1 MISETAKTFFLEE
14 YFNNSYSNNDLFGF
28 NPGLEQNWK
37 TFFTS
42 FSNLGNEEIMN
53 RSQDMMRFLKKNG
66 VTYNIYGDPSGL
78 NRPWNLDIVPFLVSK
93 EEWVLIEAGLIQRA
107 NLFDLILKDVYGEQR
122 LIKEGVMPME
132 IIYNHR
138 GFLRECCGINL
149 PGKHNLV
156 IYAADIART
165 NNGKIWVLNDRTQ
178 APSGSGYALE
188 NRLAMARIVPELFNG
203 LKVRR
208 LSPYYNAMR
217 NALTEMSPQQKE
229 QPRIVILTPGPS
241 NETYFE
247 HSFLS
252 SHLGFTL
259 VQGDDLMVKDNYA
272 WLKTLGGLEKVDVI
286 VRRVDDEY
294 CDPLELKE
302 DSQLGVP
309 GLLQAVR
316 SGNVSIANPLGSSV
330 VENPG
335 LMPFLP
341 AIARKLLSEEL
352 KLPTIASW
360 WCGQPKEMQY
370 VLDHLP
376 TLVVKRI
383 FRESSN
389 RTSVD
394 ATLLTS
400 EELSDLRLK
409 IIAQPH
415 LYVGQEKVD
424 FSNTPAMVNGKL
436 EPCHALLRCFAV
448 SDNGNY
454 TAMEGG
460 LTRTSLDKNNMVIS
474 NQLGGFSKDTWIL
487 SGDET
492 STLGIKKEQEY
503 VHAQKHNTKSD
514 ILPSRTAENLFWVG
528 RYTERV
534 LGNARFQRTVM
545 QFVEEAN
552 KAFID
557 DDLNLKQSLLRAL
570 TLYTH
575 TYPGFTGTGIE
586 KKLLEPWK
594 ELGDIL
600 FDSNRAGSLSCNI
613 ASFSRAVYAVRDHWS
628 TDTWRVLREMEEAWQ
643 NAAAA
648 KHKGH
653 YKMLNAVDSLITSM
667 MAFVSLNRESISR
680 EQGWNLLDAGRKI
693 EQSLLIISMLRSTLV
708 SRGEGQVEYILQEAV
723 LKSNESLVNY
733 RFKYRAH
740 LQLPFVLDLLL
751 LDPNNPRSL
760 VYQVERLKAYL
771 SGLPKIN
778 VGHALAE
785 HERLALEAF
794 TMIKLADKDILA
806 IADRHTNRYK
816 KLDEFLTK
824 MNMLLHNISNV
835 VSKTYFKHAQTQQQ
849 LFRSGNV

>member
-1 MISETAKTFFLEE
+1 MISETAKTFFPEE
-14 YFNNSYSNNDLFGF
+14 YFNGQYSYDDLLGG
-28 NPGLEQNWK
+28 NASLHQHWK
-37 TFFTS
+37 TFFNS
-42 FSNLGNEEIMN
+42 FSQLGNDEILN
-53 RSQDMMRFLKKNG
+53 RSQDMMRFLRENG

-78 NRPWNLDIVPFLVSK
+78 NRPWNLDIVPFLISK
-93 EEWVLIEAGLIQRA
+93 EEWAIIEAGLVQRA
-107 NLFDLILKDVYGEQR
+107 TLFDLILKDIYGEQR
-122 LIKEGVMPME
+122 LIKEGLLPMG
-132 IIYNHR
+132 IIYNHH
-138 GFLRECCGINL
+138 GFLRECCGIKL

-156 IYAADIART
+156 IYSADMARS
-165 NNGKIWVLNDRTQ
+165 NDGKIWILNDRTQ

-203 LKVRR
+203 LKVKR
-208 LSPYYNAMR
+208 LSPYYNTLR
-217 NALTEMSPQQKE
+217 NALIEIAPRQTQ

-259 VQGDDLMVKDNYA
+259 VQGDDLMVKDNFV

-286 VRRVDDEY
+286 LRRVDDVY

-341 AIARKLLSEEL
+341 AIARHLLSEEL

-360 WCGQPKEMQY
+360 WCGQEKELQY
-370 VLDHLP
+370 VLNNLS
-376 TLVVKRI
+376 TLVIKRI
-383 FRESSN
+383 YRESFTG
-389 RTSVD
+389 TSVD
-394 ATLLTS
+394 ATLLGS
-400 EELSDLRLK
+400 EQLNELKLR
-409 IIAQPH
+409 IQVQPH

-424 FSNTPAMVNGKL
+424 FSSTPAMVNGKL
-436 EPCHALLRCFAV
+436 EPCHALFRSFAV
-448 SDNGNY
+448 SDNGSY

-460 LTRTSLDKNNMVIS
+460 LTRTSLDKNNIIIS

-487 SGDET
+487 SGDES
-492 STLGIKKEQEY
+492 STLSIKKEQEY
-503 VHAQKHNTKSD
+503 VHAQSHAYKSD

-528 RYTERV
+528 RYAERV

-557 DDLNLKQSLLRAL
+557 NDLNLKQCLLRSL

-575 TYPGFTGTGIE
+575 TYPGFTGAGSE
-586 KKLLEPWK
+586 KKLQEPWK
-594 ELGDIL
+594 ELGDML
-600 FDSNRAGSLSCNI
+600 FDGNRVGSLSYNI
-613 ASFSRAVYAVRDHWS
+613 SSFTRAVDAVTDHWS

-643 NAAAA
+643 TATAA

-667 MAFVSLNRESISR
+667 MAFISLNRESISR
-680 EQGWNLLDAGRKI
+680 EQGWNLLDAGRKT
-693 EQSLLIISMLRSTLV
+693 EQSMLLISMLRTTLV
-708 SRGEGQVEYILQEAV
+708 YKQDEQVEYILQEAV

-740 LQLPFVLDLLL
+740 LQLPLVLDLML

-771 SGLPKIN
+771 SGLPKISTGN
-778 VGHALAE
+778 ALAQ

-794 TMIKLADKDILA
+794 TMLKLADKDELSK
-806 IADRHTNRYK
+806 ADKHTHRYK

-824 MNMLLHNISNV
+824 MNILLHAISNV

-849 LFRSGNV
+849 LFRSGDL